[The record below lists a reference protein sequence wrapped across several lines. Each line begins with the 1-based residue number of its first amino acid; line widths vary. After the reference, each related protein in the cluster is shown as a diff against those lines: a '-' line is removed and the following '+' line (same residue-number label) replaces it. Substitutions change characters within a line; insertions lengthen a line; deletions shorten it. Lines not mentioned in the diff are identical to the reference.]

1 MQISLEVD
9 ARVCFYCTIR
19 VFPHEMSQ
27 LLANSPVK
35 LFPAS
40 THITRMYSHYNTDG
54 SNGSVIQ
61 GGCEGA
67 EVRGFGVLGCGC
79 GGLGRSGVVLGP
91 YLNLQWGKRGGGG
104 KRSFRSSNK
113 L

>member
-1 MQISLEVD
+1 
-9 ARVCFYCTIR
+9 
-19 VFPHEMSQ
+19 MSQ

-91 YLNLQWGKRGGGG
+91 YLNLQWEKRGGGGG

>member
-1 MQISLEVD
+1 
-9 ARVCFYCTIR
+9 
-19 VFPHEMSQ
+19 
-27 LLANSPVK
+27 
-35 LFPAS
+35 
-40 THITRMYSHYNTDG
+40 MYSHYNTDG

-91 YLNLQWGKRGGGG
+91 YLNLQWEKRGGGWKKVIQIIKQIVTSQQVQPTG
-104 KRSFRSSNK
+104 NTVYG
-113 L
+113 LGLG